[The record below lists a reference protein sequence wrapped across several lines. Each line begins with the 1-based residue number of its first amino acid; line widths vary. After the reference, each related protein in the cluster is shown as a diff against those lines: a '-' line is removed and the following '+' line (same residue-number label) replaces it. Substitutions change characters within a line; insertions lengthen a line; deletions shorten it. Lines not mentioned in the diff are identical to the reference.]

1 MPPTS
6 VPGPPAPRQPPPGH
20 PSAPLELLGVISA
33 TVPHERR
40 AGSRTARYTVA
51 ARFSRSASAWE
62 RALIEHPRVQLML
75 AEHGYGSV
83 RLKVLDRRLLI
94 ENTNV
99 EMLERGLAAAIVDVL
114 AAVDREVA
122 AGRARSLREAQQRR
136 AAQAQ
141 RSAVGE

>member
-1 MPPTS
+1 M
-6 VPGPPAPRQPPPGH
+6 
-20 PSAPLELLGVISA
+20 GVISA
-33 TVPHERR
+33 TVPHEHR
-40 AGSRTARYTVA
+40 AGSRSARYTVA

-62 RALIEHPRVQLML
+62 RALIEHPRVQTIL
-75 AEHGYGSV
+75 AEQGYGSV

-99 EMLERGLAAAIVDVL
+99 QMLERGLAAAIAEIL

-136 AAQAQ
+136 AAQSQ
-141 RSAVGE
+141 RSVVGE

>member
-6 VPGPPAPRQPPPGH
+6 APGHPAPRPLPLGH

-33 TVPHERR
+33 TVPLEHRS
-40 AGSRTARYTVA
+40 GSRSARYTVA

-62 RALIEHPRVQLML
+62 RSLIEHPHVHTML
-75 AEHGYGSV
+75 AEQGYGSV

-94 ENTNV
+94 ENTNMQ
-99 EMLERGLAAAIVDVL
+99 MLERGLAAAIAAIL
-114 AAVDREVA
+114 SAVDREVT

-141 RSAVGE
+141 RSVVGE